1 MKESPKKHYE
11 APQLSVDTFKVE
23 KGFALSNVTSRF
35 FIHDD
40 DSGDN
45 DAYFG
50 RDGYGTASG
59 TDNTQQS
66 WSF

>member
-40 DSGDN
+40 SGDD

-50 RDGYGTASG
+50 RDDYGTAS
-59 TDNTQQS
+59 TSDNTQQS
-66 WSF
+66 WF